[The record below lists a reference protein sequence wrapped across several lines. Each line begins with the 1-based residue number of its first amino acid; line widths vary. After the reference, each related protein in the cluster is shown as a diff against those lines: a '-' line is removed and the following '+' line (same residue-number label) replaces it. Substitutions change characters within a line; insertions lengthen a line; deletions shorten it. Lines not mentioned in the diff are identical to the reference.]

1 MKVSIHKSKIKGK
14 VRAPSSKSYTLRGL
28 MCAALARGESEI
40 IHPLSSDDTEAALNV
55 LSQIGVRVHQKEDSW
70 QVNGGNFH
78 QPASDLFCSESATT
92 LRFMTAIGS
101 LIPGK
106 CRLVAGP
113 SLARRPVKPLIQA
126 LRQLGVNCSCQGE
139 VTPVIVDGGRLK
151 GGATEL
157 PGNISSQ
164 FVSALLFI
172 SPFAD
177 EGVTI
182 RLTTPLESKPFV
194 LMTLGCLETFGIKVD
209 YSQDLREF
217 EVSKQEYK
225 PTKYRVEGDWSS
237 ASYLLALGALSGEV
251 EVENLNPESWQGDKI
266 ILNLLRDMGALVRA
280 DKNSVT
286 ISRSRLNAVRAD
298 LSDCI
303 DLLPTMAVLAASA
316 DGVSE
321 LVGIE
326 RGRIKESNRV
336 SAVREGLEKMGVK
349 VQEERNRLIITGSR
363 PKGSVI
369 DSKGDHRIAMA
380 FSILGSVAG
389 ETIINEAECVSKT
402 YPQFWDV
409 LRSIGGEVKTDG
421 E

>member
-14 VRAPSSKSYTLRGL
+14 VIAPSSKSYTLRGL
-28 MCAALARGESEI
+28 MCAALAKGESEI

-55 LSQIGVRVHQKEDSW
+55 LSQIGVGVHQKEDSW
-70 QVNGGNFH
+70 QVNGDDFH
-78 QPASDLFCSESATT
+78 QPASELFCGESATT

-113 SLARRPVKPLIQA
+113 SLARRPVKALIQA
-126 LRQLGVNCSCQGE
+126 LRQLGVNCSSQGE
-139 VTPVIVDGGRLK
+139 VAPVIVEGGSLK
-151 GGATEL
+151 GGTTEL

-194 LMTLGCLETFGIKVD
+194 LMTLDCLEKFGIKVD

-251 EVENLNPESWQGDKI
+251 AVENLNPESWQGDKI
-266 ILNLLRDMGALVRA
+266 ILNLLRDMGALVRV

-303 DLLPTMAVLAASA
+303 DLLPTMAVLTASA

-389 ETIINEAECVSKT
+389 ETIINDAECVSKT